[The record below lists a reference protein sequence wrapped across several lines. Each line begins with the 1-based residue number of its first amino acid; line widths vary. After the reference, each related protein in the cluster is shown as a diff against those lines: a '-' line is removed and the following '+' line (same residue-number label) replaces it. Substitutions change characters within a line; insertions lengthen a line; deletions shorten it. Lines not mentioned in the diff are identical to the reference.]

1 VDKFELQG
9 GANVAIQ
16 AFRDVNRYLQEEA
29 PWLKKG
35 DEHAEFRQVVV
46 RAALE
51 AIYALSHLLLPFVPV
66 GANKIFQ
73 KLGKEPVALKDL
85 NRECRNLEVGT
96 KIQIGQVL
104 YEKVRSF
111 VEISWQV
118 LWIKAHYP
126 PLISFLFSQNL
137 SEEEIKDAQG
147 ASAKKKES
155 FEDAQLRKK
164 EKKAK
169 EIAASKKGQQ
179 AAPGSNQP
187 EFTKIDIRVGKI
199 IKVWNHETADK
210 LFCEQVDLGE
220 ETGPREIASGLKE
233 HYTLEEM
240 QDREVLVV
248 CNLKAAK
255 IVGFVSNGMVL
266 AAKVRRGYFIGVESA
281 EEPRL
286 IYPIVQFFREK
297 TGRRSNLSHLL
308 QVLRSEREYLS
319 RG

>member
-1 VDKFELQG
+1 
-9 GANVAIQ
+9 
-16 AFRDVNRYLQEEA
+16 
-29 PWLKKG
+29 
-35 DEHAEFRQVVV
+35 
-46 RAALE
+46 
-51 AIYALSHLLLPFVPV
+51 
-66 GANKIFQ
+66 
-73 KLGKEPVALKDL
+73 
-85 NRECRNLEVGT
+85 
-96 KIQIGQVL
+96 
-104 YEKVRSF
+104 
-111 VEISWQV
+111 
-118 LWIKAHYP
+118 LWIKAHYL
-126 PLISFLFSQNL
+126 PLISFSQAL

-147 ASAKKKES
+147 AASKKKES
-155 FEDAQLRKK
+155 YEEAQLRKK

-179 AAPGSNQP
+179 ASPDSNQP
-187 EFTKIDIRVGKI
+187 EFTKIEIRVGKI
-199 IKVWNHETADK
+199 IKVWYHETADK

-220 ETGPREIASGLKE
+220 ETGPREIASGLRE

-266 AAKVRRGYFIGVESA
+266 AAKVRRGYFVGVESA

-286 IYPIVQFFREK
+286 ICPIVHFFREK

-308 QVLRSEREYLS
+308 QVLRSEKEYLS